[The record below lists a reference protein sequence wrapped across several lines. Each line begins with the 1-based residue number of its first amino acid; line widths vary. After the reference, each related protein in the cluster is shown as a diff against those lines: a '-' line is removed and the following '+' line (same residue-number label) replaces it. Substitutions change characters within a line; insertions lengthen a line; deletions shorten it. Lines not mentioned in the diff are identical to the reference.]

1 MIPLAAMVLGA
12 LAGVGLFTAVLGLQ
26 ERPARDKPSRL
37 REFRSKAAGVEL
49 SSSAND
55 TLAMIG
61 LGAVL
66 AFGAWYATGW
76 VVAGLLGATAG
87 VMGPM
92 MWRAPRKRRDF
103 IDEIEAYSQWT
114 EQIRDLVAASGSLFE
129 AVTLSADQ
137 APPRL
142 RPKVVQMASIART
155 LGLPA
160 ALDWFAAEMDSPFAD
175 RLVLGM
181 KIAWDSGARVSEA
194 FESTARATRSEV
206 EMRRRNEVANARAW
220 TQVISIVGVTVGS
233 VVVMFVFNKGFF
245 DPFGSLIGQVVLLA
259 VGVLIFGNV
268 YWVLRLSESGAP
280 VRLLTSEGDK
290 PAEGV
295 AAALSGEGADPPP
308 PPGGG
313 PGRPRR
319 HGQDSGTGTLTPW

>member
-1 MIPLAAMVLGA
+1 MVPLAAVLFGA
-12 LAGVGLFTAVLGLQ
+12 LAGVGLFAAVLGLRK
-26 ERPARDKPSRL
+26 RPVREKQARL
-37 REFRSKAAGVEL
+37 RKFRSQATRIEL
-49 SSSAND
+49 SSSMND

-76 VVAGLLGATAG
+76 VVAGLIGATAG

-92 MWRAPRKRRDF
+92 MWRAPRKRRAF
-103 IDEIEAYSQWT
+103 TDEIEAYSQWT

-137 APPRL
+137 APSLL
-142 RPKVVQMASIART
+142 RPKVVQMASITRT

-160 ALDWFAAEMDSPFAD
+160 GLDWFAAEMDSPFAD

-194 FESTARATRSEV
+194 FESTARAMRAEV

-220 TQVISIVGVTVGS
+220 TQVIAMVGVTVVS
-233 VVVMFVFNKGFF
+233 VLFMFVFNKGFF
-245 DPFGSLIGQVVLLA
+245 DPFGSAVGQATLLA

-268 YWVLRLSESGAP
+268 YWVLKLSESGVP
-280 VRLLTSEGDK
+280 MRLLASDTEQ
-290 PAEGV
+290 PAEGLV
-295 AAALSGEGADPPP
+295 AALSGED
-308 PPGGG
+308 
-313 PGRPRR
+313 
-319 HGQDSGTGTLTPW
+319 Q

>member
-1 MIPLAAMVLGA
+1 MVPLAAVLFGA
-12 LAGVGLFTAVLGLQ
+12 LAGVGLFAAVLGLQ
-26 ERPARDKPSRL
+26 KRPVREKQARL
-37 REFRSKAAGVEL
+37 RKFRSQATRIEL
-49 SSSAND
+49 SSSMND

-76 VVAGLLGATAG
+76 VVAGLIGATAG

-92 MWRAPRKRRDF
+92 MWRAPRKRRAF
-103 IDEIEAYSQWT
+103 TDEIEAYSQWT

-137 APPRL
+137 APSLL
-142 RPKVVQMASIART
+142 RPKVVQMASITRT

-160 ALDWFAAEMDSPFAD
+160 GLDWFAAEMDSPFAD

-194 FESTARATRSEV
+194 FESTARAMRAEV

-220 TQVISIVGVTVGS
+220 TQVIAMVGVTVVS
-233 VVVMFVFNKGFF
+233 VLFMFVFNKGFF
-245 DPFGSLIGQVVLLA
+245 DPFGSAVGQATLLA

-268 YWVLRLSESGAP
+268 YWVLKLSESGVP
-280 VRLLTSEGDK
+280 MRLLASDTEQ
-290 PAEGV
+290 PAEGLV
-295 AAALSGEGADPPP
+295 AALSGKD
-308 PPGGG
+308 
-313 PGRPRR
+313 
-319 HGQDSGTGTLTPW
+319 Q

>member
-1 MIPLAAMVLGA
+1 MVPLAAVLFGA
-12 LAGVGLFTAVLGLQ
+12 LAGVGLFAAVLGLQ
-26 ERPARDKPSRL
+26 KRPVREKQARL
-37 REFRSKAAGVEL
+37 RKFQSQATRIEL
-49 SSSAND
+49 SSSMND

-76 VVAGLLGATAG
+76 VVAGLIGATAG

-92 MWRAPRKRRDF
+92 MWRAPRKRRAF
-103 IDEIEAYSQWT
+103 TDEIEAYSQWT

-137 APPRL
+137 APSLL
-142 RPKVVQMASIART
+142 RPKVVQMASITRT

-160 ALDWFAAEMDSPFAD
+160 GLDWFAAEMDSPFAD

-194 FESTARATRSEV
+194 FESTARAMRAEV

-220 TQVISIVGVTVGS
+220 TQVIAMVGVTVVS
-233 VVVMFVFNKGFF
+233 VLFMFVFNKGFF
-245 DPFGSLIGQVVLLA
+245 DPFGSAVGQATLLA

-268 YWVLRLSESGAP
+268 YWVLKLSESGVP
-280 VRLLTSEGDK
+280 MRLLASDTEQ
-290 PAEGV
+290 PAEGLV
-295 AAALSGEGADPPP
+295 AALSGKD
-308 PPGGG
+308 
-313 PGRPRR
+313 
-319 HGQDSGTGTLTPW
+319 Q